1 MKPICPYCHA
11 SAVYEVSDDTSH
23 PHTASLLSPAML
35 VSLGVSLCKS
45 LKFHPAIGAV
55 AGIALA
61 AFIEMRQLTNALPMR
76 VNRKYHCSHCDHVF
90 TDFN

>member
-1 MKPICPYCHA
+1 MKPLCPYCHA

-23 PHTASLLSPAML
+23 HHTVSLLSPAML

-45 LKFHPAIGAV
+45 LKLHPAIGAV

-61 AFIEMRQLTNALPMR
+61 VVIEMRQPTNALPMR
-76 VNRKYHCSHCDHVF
+76 VNRKYRCSHCDHVF

>member
-11 SAVYEVSDDTSH
+11 SAVYEVSDDTNH

-61 AFIEMRQLTNALPMR
+61 IVIEMRQPTNALPMLGNPQYR
-76 VNRKYHCSHCDHVF
+76 CSHCDHVF
-90 TDFN
+90 N